1 MMGLPSDEIE
11 ARARIAELE
20 LQIHLK
26 SHGEIGEI
34 LKTAFNWLYPTLVTL
49 NSGALFML
57 ASNIEKF
64 DRAYAGLAGLS
75 FCGGIFFALL
85 IAYRVIRRAAK
96 GRKFL
101 APFIEQASLRT
112 IGSDIEIET
121 DALEKQAK
129 SLNRG
134 EVISAI
140 VGWSSFGCFVLGLA
154 FIWSGVALVERAPS
168 ASTEPSRNERVAG
181 DQQKT
186 QVLSDLT
193 KKSPSD

>member
-1 MMGLPSDEIE
+1 MGLPSDEIE
-11 ARARIAELE
+11 ASARIAELE

-96 GRKFL
+96 GRKLL
-101 APFIEQASLRT
+101 ALFVEQASLRT
-112 IGSDIEIET
+112 IGSDIEIEA
-121 DALEKQAK
+121 DALEKQTN

-140 VGWSSFGCFVLGLA
+140 VGWSSFGCFVLGLV
-154 FIWSGVALVERAPS
+154 FIWSGVVLDEYAPPTTTAPS
-168 ASTEPSRNERVAG
+168 PNQHVAGEQLKSQVITNSTE
-181 DQQKT
+181 
-186 QVLSDLT
+186 
-193 KKSPSD
+193 KSPSD